1 MDKETEKAD
10 QAEFDKEK
18 DFRRRSIQSSSSSIA
33 GGEVML
39 SSIPN
44 ELHVEIL
51 RWLDLPSIC
60 TMSFVNSHFCELID
74 TNKDSILRACLHN
87 VECTG
92 PHAILLKHS
101 PPPGPT
107 YTFPYALATHNT
119 RTTMTQVAQICTLLQ
134 SAKVEALYCI
144 RQICA
149 KSVALYSTLP
159 AVITDA
165 ELELHRHNL
174 FRDYT
179 TLQLQNMAGASIR
192 LVFKLAQLMGHQF
205 NRSTLHIGV
214 YTRYNSYLLANGP
227 ELIVELA
234 RRDARGRRE
243 YLDGLDWLGDAPRL
257 HDEIIRCLGQRGNGL
272 MTDPGIEIQQF
283 FQEEDTI
290 LDMSVGVDFVAP

>member
-1 MDKETEKAD
+1 
-10 QAEFDKEK
+10 
-18 DFRRRSIQSSSSSIA
+18 
-33 GGEVML
+33 ML

-51 RWLDLPSIC
+51 RWLDVPSIC
-60 TMSFVNSHFCELID
+60 TMRVVNSHFCELID
-74 TNKDSILRACLHN
+74 TNEDAILRPCLHN
-87 VECTG
+87 VECVG

-101 PPPGPT
+101 PPPGAT
-107 YTFPYALATHNT
+107 YTLPYALATHNT
-119 RTTMTQVAQICTLLQ
+119 KITMTQVSQICTLPQ
-134 SAKVEALYCI
+134 SAKLEALYCI

-159 AVITDA
+159 AVITDT

-174 FRDYT
+174 FCDYT
-179 TLQLQNMAGASIR
+179 TLQLQNMTGASIR

-205 NRSTLHIGV
+205 HRSTLHIGV

-227 ELIVELA
+227 ELVAELA
-234 RRDARGRRE
+234 RRDTRGRRE

-257 HDEIIRCLGQRGNGL
+257 HDEVIRCLGQRGNGL

-290 LDMSVGVDFVAP
+290 LDMSVGIDFVDP